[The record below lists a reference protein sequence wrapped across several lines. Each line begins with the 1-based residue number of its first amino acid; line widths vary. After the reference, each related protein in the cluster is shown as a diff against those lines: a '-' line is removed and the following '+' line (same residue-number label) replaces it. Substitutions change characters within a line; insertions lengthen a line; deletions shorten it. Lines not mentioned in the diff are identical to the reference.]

1 MKKKLTSENIV
12 TLPTDLKNDIIAL
25 GLDKTKQSHAFK
37 FIYLVLRD
45 SYLNHENYIS
55 YNSKSQKFIT
65 KVFDKRYNSWLRPLR
80 EAEIIICDNQYSNG
94 TNKSFYF
101 AVNSKYFIREINY
114 DSAPKIDC
122 EAYKDVIKNIDEN
135 HESLREYLENDL
147 SELHIDYDKLEAIS
161 LHMARSIS
169 IKDFKVNEQIN
180 RNIFEL
186 FTHHGTKLGSYY
198 TSKEKAIEKA
208 KELGKIVIKSNQK
221 VYMMEETEFLNAKK
235 FSMYTYHMDC
245 INKMKQKKFRFG
257 INSTNNRLDHN
268 LTNMPTELVDEIC
281 IDNNL
286 IQLDL
291 SNSQFALLCLILN
304 NELNTDDFKAFRE
317 LATSGRLYESM
328 AEKLGLESRDE
339 AKTTMFELLFSS
351 QSMKSEGKNKL
362 KELYPSVID
371 WIDQY
376 KTVYGYES
384 FSVMLQLKESEIF
397 IEKLWKTIKEK
408 GLFCISRH
416 DSLIYKMEN
425 QSEIESII
433 INYFKEIGLDCS
445 LKLSNGRR
453 IEVSSEVESCG
464 VLDSEFVEIYTK
476 DEIKNFLCDMK
487 NIREY
492 YGLRS
497 SIDFLLSSMDNKTV
511 ESANEH
517 YHFIKNKEILNY
529 KNTIIN

>member
-1 MKKKLTSENIV
+1 MKKKITSENIV

-37 FIYLVLRD
+37 FVYLVLRD

-65 KVFDKRYNSWLRPLR
+65 TVFDKRYNSWLRPLK

-101 AVNSKYFIREINY
+101 AVNSKYFVGEVNY
-114 DSAPKIDC
+114 DSGPKIDC
-122 EAYKDVIKNIDEN
+122 EAYKDIIKNIDEN
-135 HESLREYLENDL
+135 HEPIREYLENDL
-147 SELHIDYDKLEAIS
+147 SELHIDYEKLQAIS
-161 LHMARSIS
+161 RDMARNIS

-180 RNIFEL
+180 RNTFEL

-208 KELGKIVIKSNQK
+208 KELGKIIIKSKQK
-221 VYMMEETEFLNAKK
+221 VYMMDETEFLKAKK
-235 FSMYTYHMDC
+235 FSMYTYHLDC

-257 INSTNNRLDHN
+257 INSTNKRLDHN
-268 LTNMPTELVDEIC
+268 LTNMPTELVDKIC
-281 IDNNL
+281 KDNNL

-291 SNSQFALLCLILN
+291 SNSQFALLCMILKS
-304 NELNTDDFKAFRE
+304 ELDTDDFKVFKK
-317 LATSGRLYESM
+317 LATSGQLYESIM
-328 AEKLGLESRDE
+328 EKLGLESRDE

-351 QSMKSEGKNKL
+351 QSMKNDGKTKL
-362 KELYPSVID
+362 KEFFPSVVQ
-371 WIDQY
+371 WIDSY
-376 KTVYGYES
+376 KSEYGYES

-425 QSEIESII
+425 QSEIEGIVLDFF
-433 INYFKEIGLDCS
+433 NEIGLKCH
-445 LKLSNGRR
+445 LKFSDGRR
-453 IEVSSEVESCG
+453 MQIAGAVEPQ
-464 VLDSEFVEIYTK
+464 LQIKK
-476 DEIKNFLCDMK
+476 DKVYDISEIKTMLKQLKNSKEYHSVRNGIDMLLE
-487 NIREY
+487 NI
-492 YGLRS
+492 
-497 SIDFLLSSMDNKTV
+497 DKKTQ
-511 ESANEH
+511 EEANNH
-517 YHFIKNKEILNY
+517 YWFFKNKQYLDVF
-529 KNTIIN
+529 KA